1 MRHLWTTR
9 GDTELKYTPADLERG
24 LAEVTRD
31 PAFAKAFFD
40 GSVHASGL
48 PDYAPL
54 LRQAGLV
61 VRPVDATRGW
71 AGVSFVG
78 AEDGVVAVGD
88 APRPDAPAYAA
99 GLERGDVILSLDG
112 APVRDAAAAQA
123 VLAGH
128 KPGDRIALRFR
139 QRGVEREASLR
150 LGVDPSFEVV
160 RGETAGVAVTPAQL
174 AFREGWLGK

>member
-24 LAEVTRD
+24 LAELTRD

-54 LRQAGLV
+54 LRQAGLL

-71 AGVSFVG
+71 AGMSLVDGEGGVG
-78 AEDGVVAVGD
+78 IGD
-88 APRPDAPAYAA
+88 APRPDAPAYAG
-99 GLERGDVILSLDG
+99 GLERGDVLLGLDG

-128 KPGDRIALRFR
+128 RPGDRVAVRFR
-139 QRGVEREASLR
+139 QRGVERDAVLR
-150 LGVDPSFEVV
+150 LAINPSFEVV
-160 RGETAGVAVTPAQL
+160 RGETAGAAVTPAQM